1 MNRGKFSQRRFWENS
16 LNPAETLANRGILVF
31 GAFCALEHLTT
42 VRSLRNFV
50 RFLVAV
56 QLLPALES
64 GEETLVGGQAVLEG
78 VMMRSP
84 HAWAIACRKPS
95 GEVVTMSEPL
105 ARPSEKHKWMA
116 WPIVRGV
123 MTLGYAMSLGYR
135 ALRFSANVAIEEV
148 MQSDKEHVET
158 AASAV
163 PPKLAPSASSGQ
175 ALSLPNGRSEAE
187 ATDASKSKSREK
199 AAAISGWLAA
209 VNVIISL
216 AFFIFMYK
224 YLPLLAATEL
234 KKANPALG
242 GQIVFNL
249 VDGAIRLLLFLLFIW
264 GVSLFPDIRRVYQY
278 HGAEHKTVF
287 AFENGDP
294 LETSRGAEIFHVP
307 SALRHQLSDDGDA
320 DLDRLLHA
328 GSVHHVLGAFRIA
341 HRAAARDRRS
351 VLRNHPLRRQ
361 ASRLALR
368 PDDRSRP
375 LAATHHDPAAV
386 GRNGPMRHHR
396 ARSGHGPGKR
406 TRRRIG
412 DCLGFPTR
420 ETVVGRLSLVV
431 GLSATQHYSCL
442 REVSTCQHLSRIC
455 EFGKKR

>member
-1 MNRGKFSQRRFWENS
+1 V
-16 LNPAETLANRGILVF
+16 P
-31 GAFCALEHLTT
+31 
-42 VRSLRNFV
+42 SLRNFA

-105 ARPSEKHKWMA
+105 ERPSEKHKWMA

-148 MQSDKEHVET
+148 MQSDDAHVAT
-158 AASAV
+158 GASAV
-163 PPKLAPSASSGQ
+163 PLK
-175 ALSLPNGRSEAE
+175 RSEAE
-187 ATDASKSKSREK
+187 PLTKTATDSAKTNREK
-199 AAAISGWLAA
+199 ATAISGWLAA
-209 VNVIISL
+209 ANVILSL

-242 GQIVFNL
+242 GQIMFNL
-249 VDGAIRLLLFLLFIW
+249 VDGAVRLALFLLFIW
-264 GVSLFPDIRRVYQY
+264 GVSLFPDIRRVYEY

-294 LETSRGAEIFHVP
+294 LETAAVQKYSTFHPRCGTSFLMTVMLISIGFYMLVP
-307 SALRHQLSDDGDA
+307 
-320 DLDRLLHA
+320 
-328 GSVHHVLGAFRIA
+328 FTTFW
-341 HRAAARDRRS
+341 ARF
-351 VLRNHPLRRQ
+351 
-361 ASRLALR
+361 ASRIVLLPVIAGVSYEIIRFAAKHRGSLFALMTAPGLWLQR
-368 PDDRSRP
+368 ITTQPPSDEMAQCAIVALDHAMA
-375 LAATHHDPAAV
+375 LEKE
-386 GRNGPMRHHR
+386 
-396 ARSGHGPGKR
+396 HGG
-406 TRRRIG
+406 
-412 DCLGFPTR
+412 
-420 ETVVGRLSLVV
+420 ELVI
-431 GLSATQHYSCL
+431 A
-442 REVSTCQHLSRIC
+442 
-455 EFGKKR
+455 